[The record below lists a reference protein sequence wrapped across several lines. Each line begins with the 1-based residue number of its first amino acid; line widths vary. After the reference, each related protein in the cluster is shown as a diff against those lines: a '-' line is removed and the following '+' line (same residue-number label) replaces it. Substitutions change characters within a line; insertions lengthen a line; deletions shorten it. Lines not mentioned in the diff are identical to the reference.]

1 MKTYRTAIILAA
13 VVIAAITVTITV
25 WYRLHHIY
33 PQPDTATNTPG
44 NDYFYGSVG
53 AGKTPGIPYWIW
65 LAMPRIFPEHVK
77 LPGGVP
83 VPGGYAAFNLA
94 WEEGIE
100 MPVGFAKQRVGY
112 IRVSGNCA
120 LCHVI
125 RGPVQDKQIPQITQ
139 AAAGKIT
146 DVKPL
151 LAFFQA
157 CAADPGFNAAEL
169 FNEVDSDTSLSL
181 WDKAL
186 YKYVLIPRTRRM
198 LLQNP
203 AQALF
208 SPAILAHLRDPK
220 SEAPFS
226 DPEMRRLRDY
236 VRQQSSSTTP

>member
-13 VVIAAITVTITV
+13 VLIATITVTITV

-33 PQPDTATNTPG
+33 AQPDTATNTPD
-44 NDYFYGSVG
+44 NNYFYGSVG

-77 LPGGVP
+77 L
-83 VPGGYAAFNLA
+83 PGGYAAFNLA

-125 RGPVQDKQIPQITQ
+125 RGALQDEQIPQITQ
-139 AAAGKIT
+139 AAAGKTT
-146 DVKPL
+146 DVAPL

-157 CAADPGFNAAEL
+157 CAADPRFDAAEL
-169 FNEVDSDTSLSL
+169 FNEIASDTSLSL

-198 LLQNP
+198 LLQDP
-203 AQALF
+203 AQVLF
-208 SPAILAHLRDPK
+208 SPAVLAHWRNPK
-220 SEAPFS
+220 SEAPFT